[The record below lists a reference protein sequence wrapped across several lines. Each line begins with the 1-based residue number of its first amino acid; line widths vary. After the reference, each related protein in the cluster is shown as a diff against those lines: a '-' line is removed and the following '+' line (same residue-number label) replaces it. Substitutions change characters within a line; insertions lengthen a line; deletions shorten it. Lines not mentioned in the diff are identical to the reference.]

1 MGNFFTKMIK
11 TIDLHTH
18 SFFSDGQ
25 DDPEVL
31 LERMKKTKITLGAIT
46 DHNYLSE
53 EVLNLSKKYD
63 FLIPGVE
70 VSCVEEETG
79 ESLHILGLSKNLN
92 RDRLNR
98 ELSPIVNG
106 YNQRAKNIIEMLNKK
121 YTGINFQFDD
131 LQKKYRE
138 AYISRNT
145 LARELSTAVGAE
157 KLSFTEAIKEVFV
170 PEEDGWMPRAE
181 DAIKIILNAGGVP
194 ILAHPGR
201 IIKHVSDFHDLVS
214 RLVKVGL
221 QGMEAEYPKHSLETV
236 EYLKKLGTDFG
247 LILTAGSDW
256 HGELYTHGEYQGYE
270 IDGERYEKLKMIFN
284 K

>member
-201 IIKHVSDFHDLVS
+201 IIKRVSDFHSLVS
-214 RLVKVGL
+214 RLVKAGL
-221 QGMEAEYPKHSLETV
+221 QGVEAEYPKHSFETV

-247 LILTAGSDW
+247 LTLTAGSDW
-256 HGELYTHGEYQGYE
+256 HGELYTPGEYRGYE
-270 IDGERYEKLKMIFN
+270 IDDERYEKLKMIFS

>member
-1 MGNFFTKMIK
+1 MIK

-25 DDPEVL
+25 DSPEIL
-31 LERMKKTKITLGAIT
+31 LGKMEKARITLGAIT

-70 VSCVEEETG
+70 VSCVEEETE

-92 RDRLNR
+92 RDMLNR

-106 YNQRAKNIIEMLNKK
+106 YNQRAQNIIEMLNKK
-121 YTGINFQFDD
+121 YIGINFQFDD
-131 LQKKYRE
+131 LRKKYRE

-145 LARELSTAVGAE
+145 LARELSTAIGAE
-157 KLSFTEAIKEVFV
+157 KLSFKEALKEAFV
-170 PEEDGWMPRAE
+170 PEDDEWMPRAE
-181 DAIKIILNAGGVP
+181 DAIKIILNAGGIP

-201 IIKHVSDFHDLVS
+201 IIKHVSDFRGLVA
-214 RLVKVGL
+214 RLVKAGL
-221 QGMEAEYPKHSLETV
+221 LGMEVEYPKHSLETV
-236 EYLKKLGTDFG
+236 EYLKKLGKDFG
-247 LILTAGSDW
+247 LMLTAGSDW
-256 HGELYTHGEYQGYE
+256 HGEFYTSGEYQGYE
-270 IDGERYEKLKMIFN
+270 VDDERYEKLKMIFS